1 METLIGFAVGF
12 VVGTQYGRDGLA
24 KLKESWGAISAS
36 PEVHNLLR
44 TGAAV
49 AGSAVR
55 EVMNGGVGEVVASIV
70 RKVDR
75 AAE

>member
-24 KLKESWGAISAS
+24 KLKESWEAISTS

-44 TGAAV
+44 TGAAI
-49 AGSAVR
+49 AGSTVR

-75 AAE
+75 AT